1 MTKRIFGGAFIVS
14 LVAIISAVAMVLG
27 VAYTK
32 EQQLFKRQLEQQAML
47 LAATMEN
54 TSPDDDVES
63 LRKLSHDIHG
73 TFENRITYI
82 GQDGTVLFDNEADP
96 ATMENHLGRE
106 EVVAAKQSGTGT
118 AIRESYTMSEMTV
131 YCARVIGYDCIV
143 RVAGTMDTVAAR
155 IAGMWWEVLLIVIIA
170 AMVSLGVAAIVAR
183 VVVKPINS
191 IDLKNPDIG
200 ESYSEIAPLL
210 HRISEQ
216 NHEIDQ
222 QIAEL
227 TRSRKE
233 FSLITENMSEGFII
247 IDSRTEVLSYN
258 TAALKILG
266 SDFTGSSRSVL
277 VLNRSE
283 AFRSAVED
291 ALAGKRSETDLT
303 LSEKIYQVI
312 ATPAFTGSS
321 VTGAVMIIL
330 DITEKEAREELR
342 REFTSNV
349 SHELKTPLT
358 TIYGISDML
367 VGGIVKPEDIP
378 GFAKNIR
385 DEAGRMITLIQD
397 ILKLSQLDEN
407 TFSDQR
413 ERVDLYE
420 LAQSAAERLRPQADE
435 KHVTISVTGERSEF
449 TGIATVLEEMI
460 YNLLDNAVKY
470 NKQGGRADV
479 DVRSSGDDIVVTVSD
494 TGIGVPADSIDRIF
508 ERFYRADKSHS
519 RSVCAAAAHTSAAGN
534 TLFDINAD
542 RAGSPRFFQ
551 EQLSGAESGVAAVRG
566 DILPADGQRYAVPG
580 ADHNSHFIGK
590 GNALHY
596 GLKKVVA
603 VVALS
608 GDIEIQIQLC
618 VCIQLI
624 DPYPARGSHFLS
636 SSTNSFMR
644 WSAVVMCCTEYA

>member
-54 TSPDDDVES
+54 TSPDDDVVS

-519 RSVCAAAAHTSAAGN
+519 RKIGGTGLGLSIVKHGVSLHG
-534 TLFDINAD
+534 
-542 RAGSPRFFQ
+542 GSITVKSS
-551 EQLSGAESGVAAVRG
+551 EGSGTTFTMA
-566 DILPADGQRYAVPG
+566 LPK
-580 ADHNSHFIGK
+580 N
-590 GNALHY
+590 
-596 GLKKVVA
+596 
-603 VVALS
+603 
-608 GDIEIQIQLC
+608 
-618 VCIQLI
+618 
-624 DPYPARGSHFLS
+624 
-636 SSTNSFMR
+636 
-644 WSAVVMCCTEYA
+644 

>member
-155 IAGMWWEVLLIVIIA
+155 IAGMWWEVLLVVIIA

-367 VGGIVKPEDIP
+367 VGGIVKPADIP

-519 RSVCAAAAHTSAAGN
+519 RKIGGTGLGLSIVKHGVSLHG
-534 TLFDINAD
+534 
-542 RAGSPRFFQ
+542 GSITVKSS
-551 EQLSGAESGVAAVRG
+551 EGSGTTFTMA
-566 DILPADGQRYAVPG
+566 LPK
-580 ADHNSHFIGK
+580 N
-590 GNALHY
+590 
-596 GLKKVVA
+596 
-603 VVALS
+603 
-608 GDIEIQIQLC
+608 
-618 VCIQLI
+618 
-624 DPYPARGSHFLS
+624 
-636 SSTNSFMR
+636 
-644 WSAVVMCCTEYA
+644 

>member
-494 TGIGVPADSIDRIF
+494 TGIGAPADSIDRIF

-519 RSVCAAAAHTSAAGN
+519 RKIGGTGLGLSIVKHGVSLHG
-534 TLFDINAD
+534 
-542 RAGSPRFFQ
+542 GSITVKSS
-551 EQLSGAESGVAAVRG
+551 EGSGTTFTMA
-566 DILPADGQRYAVPG
+566 LPK
-580 ADHNSHFIGK
+580 N
-590 GNALHY
+590 
-596 GLKKVVA
+596 
-603 VVALS
+603 
-608 GDIEIQIQLC
+608 
-618 VCIQLI
+618 
-624 DPYPARGSHFLS
+624 
-636 SSTNSFMR
+636 
-644 WSAVVMCCTEYA
+644 

>member
-47 LAATMEN
+47 LAATMES

-266 SDFTGSSRSVL
+266 SDFTGSSRSVM

-519 RSVCAAAAHTSAAGN
+519 RKIGGTGLGLSIVKHGVSLHG
-534 TLFDINAD
+534 
-542 RAGSPRFFQ
+542 GSITVKSS
-551 EQLSGAESGVAAVRG
+551 EGSGTTFTMA
-566 DILPADGQRYAVPG
+566 LPK
-580 ADHNSHFIGK
+580 N
-590 GNALHY
+590 
-596 GLKKVVA
+596 
-603 VVALS
+603 
-608 GDIEIQIQLC
+608 
-618 VCIQLI
+618 
-624 DPYPARGSHFLS
+624 
-636 SSTNSFMR
+636 
-644 WSAVVMCCTEYA
+644 

>member
-82 GQDGTVLFDNEADP
+82 GQDGTVLFDNEADS

-460 YNLLDNAVKY
+460 YNLIDNAVKY

-519 RSVCAAAAHTSAAGN
+519 RKIGGTGLGLSIVKHGVSLHG
-534 TLFDINAD
+534 
-542 RAGSPRFFQ
+542 GSITVKSS
-551 EQLSGAESGVAAVRG
+551 EGSGTTFTMA
-566 DILPADGQRYAVPG
+566 LPK
-580 ADHNSHFIGK
+580 N
-590 GNALHY
+590 
-596 GLKKVVA
+596 
-603 VVALS
+603 
-608 GDIEIQIQLC
+608 
-618 VCIQLI
+618 
-624 DPYPARGSHFLS
+624 
-636 SSTNSFMR
+636 
-644 WSAVVMCCTEYA
+644 

>member
-96 ATMENHLGRE
+96 ATMENHLGRD

-191 IDLKNPDIG
+191 IDLKKPDIG

-519 RSVCAAAAHTSAAGN
+519 RKIGGTGLGLSIVKHGVSLHG
-534 TLFDINAD
+534 
-542 RAGSPRFFQ
+542 GSITVKSS
-551 EQLSGAESGVAAVRG
+551 EGSGTTFTMA
-566 DILPADGQRYAVPG
+566 LPK
-580 ADHNSHFIGK
+580 N
-590 GNALHY
+590 
-596 GLKKVVA
+596 
-603 VVALS
+603 
-608 GDIEIQIQLC
+608 
-618 VCIQLI
+618 
-624 DPYPARGSHFLS
+624 
-636 SSTNSFMR
+636 
-644 WSAVVMCCTEYA
+644 

>member
-155 IAGMWWEVLLIVIIA
+155 IAGMWWEVLLIVITA

-519 RSVCAAAAHTSAAGN
+519 RKIGGTGLGLSIVKHGVSLHG
-534 TLFDINAD
+534 
-542 RAGSPRFFQ
+542 GSITVKSS
-551 EQLSGAESGVAAVRG
+551 EGSGTTFTMA
-566 DILPADGQRYAVPG
+566 LPK
-580 ADHNSHFIGK
+580 N
-590 GNALHY
+590 
-596 GLKKVVA
+596 
-603 VVALS
+603 
-608 GDIEIQIQLC
+608 
-618 VCIQLI
+618 
-624 DPYPARGSHFLS
+624 
-636 SSTNSFMR
+636 
-644 WSAVVMCCTEYA
+644 

>member
-155 IAGMWWEVLLIVIIA
+155 IAGMWWEVLLVVITA

-519 RSVCAAAAHTSAAGN
+519 RKIGGTGLGLSIVKHGVSLHGGSITVKSSEGSGTTFTM
-534 TLFDINAD
+534 TLPKN
-542 RAGSPRFFQ
+542 
-551 EQLSGAESGVAAVRG
+551 
-566 DILPADGQRYAVPG
+566 
-580 ADHNSHFIGK
+580 
-590 GNALHY
+590 
-596 GLKKVVA
+596 
-603 VVALS
+603 
-608 GDIEIQIQLC
+608 
-618 VCIQLI
+618 
-624 DPYPARGSHFLS
+624 
-636 SSTNSFMR
+636 
-644 WSAVVMCCTEYA
+644 

>member
-155 IAGMWWEVLLIVIIA
+155 IAGMWWEVLLVVIIA

-378 GFAKNIR
+378 SFAKNIR

-519 RSVCAAAAHTSAAGN
+519 RKIGGTGLGLSIVKHGVSLHG
-534 TLFDINAD
+534 
-542 RAGSPRFFQ
+542 GSITVKSS
-551 EQLSGAESGVAAVRG
+551 EGSGTTFTMA
-566 DILPADGQRYAVPG
+566 LPK
-580 ADHNSHFIGK
+580 N
-590 GNALHY
+590 
-596 GLKKVVA
+596 
-603 VVALS
+603 
-608 GDIEIQIQLC
+608 
-618 VCIQLI
+618 
-624 DPYPARGSHFLS
+624 
-636 SSTNSFMR
+636 
-644 WSAVVMCCTEYA
+644 

>member
-82 GQDGTVLFDNEADP
+82 GQDGTVLFDNEADS

-519 RSVCAAAAHTSAAGN
+519 RKIGGTGLGLSIVKHGVSLHG
-534 TLFDINAD
+534 
-542 RAGSPRFFQ
+542 GSITVKSS
-551 EQLSGAESGVAAVRG
+551 EGSGTTFTMA
-566 DILPADGQRYAVPG
+566 LPK
-580 ADHNSHFIGK
+580 N
-590 GNALHY
+590 
-596 GLKKVVA
+596 
-603 VVALS
+603 
-608 GDIEIQIQLC
+608 
-618 VCIQLI
+618 
-624 DPYPARGSHFLS
+624 
-636 SSTNSFMR
+636 
-644 WSAVVMCCTEYA
+644 

>member
-303 LSEKIYQVI
+303 LSGKIYQVI

-479 DVRSSGDDIVVTVSD
+479 DVRSSGGDIVVTVSD

-519 RSVCAAAAHTSAAGN
+519 RKIGGTGLGLSIVKHGVSLHG
-534 TLFDINAD
+534 
-542 RAGSPRFFQ
+542 GSITVKSS
-551 EQLSGAESGVAAVRG
+551 EGSGTTFTMA
-566 DILPADGQRYAVPG
+566 LPK
-580 ADHNSHFIGK
+580 N
-590 GNALHY
+590 
-596 GLKKVVA
+596 
-603 VVALS
+603 
-608 GDIEIQIQLC
+608 
-618 VCIQLI
+618 
-624 DPYPARGSHFLS
+624 
-636 SSTNSFMR
+636 
-644 WSAVVMCCTEYA
+644 

>member
-155 IAGMWWEVLLIVIIA
+155 IAGMWWEVMLIVIIA

-519 RSVCAAAAHTSAAGN
+519 RKIGGTGLGLSIVKHGVSLHG
-534 TLFDINAD
+534 
-542 RAGSPRFFQ
+542 GSITVKSS
-551 EQLSGAESGVAAVRG
+551 EGSGTTFTMA
-566 DILPADGQRYAVPG
+566 LPK
-580 ADHNSHFIGK
+580 N
-590 GNALHY
+590 
-596 GLKKVVA
+596 
-603 VVALS
+603 
-608 GDIEIQIQLC
+608 
-618 VCIQLI
+618 
-624 DPYPARGSHFLS
+624 
-636 SSTNSFMR
+636 
-644 WSAVVMCCTEYA
+644 

>member
-155 IAGMWWEVLLIVIIA
+155 IAGMWWEVLLVVIIA

-479 DVRSSGDDIVVTVSD
+479 DIRSSGDDIVVTVSD

-519 RSVCAAAAHTSAAGN
+519 RKIGGTGLGLSIVKHGVSLHG
-534 TLFDINAD
+534 
-542 RAGSPRFFQ
+542 GSITVKSS
-551 EQLSGAESGVAAVRG
+551 EGSGTTFTMA
-566 DILPADGQRYAVPG
+566 LPK
-580 ADHNSHFIGK
+580 N
-590 GNALHY
+590 
-596 GLKKVVA
+596 
-603 VVALS
+603 
-608 GDIEIQIQLC
+608 
-618 VCIQLI
+618 
-624 DPYPARGSHFLS
+624 
-636 SSTNSFMR
+636 
-644 WSAVVMCCTEYA
+644 

>member
-312 ATPAFTGSS
+312 ATPAFSGSS

-519 RSVCAAAAHTSAAGN
+519 RKIGGTGLGLSIVKHEVSLHG
-534 TLFDINAD
+534 
-542 RAGSPRFFQ
+542 GSITVKSS
-551 EQLSGAESGVAAVRG
+551 EGSGTTFTMA
-566 DILPADGQRYAVPG
+566 LPK
-580 ADHNSHFIGK
+580 N
-590 GNALHY
+590 
-596 GLKKVVA
+596 
-603 VVALS
+603 
-608 GDIEIQIQLC
+608 
-618 VCIQLI
+618 
-624 DPYPARGSHFLS
+624 
-636 SSTNSFMR
+636 
-644 WSAVVMCCTEYA
+644 

>member
-32 EQQLFKRQLEQQAML
+32 EQQLFKRQLEQEAML

-131 YCARVIGYDCIV
+131 YCARVIGYGCIV

-155 IAGMWWEVLLIVIIA
+155 IAGMWWEVLLVVIIA

-519 RSVCAAAAHTSAAGN
+519 RKIGGTGLGLSIVKHGVSLHG
-534 TLFDINAD
+534 
-542 RAGSPRFFQ
+542 GSITVKSS
-551 EQLSGAESGVAAVRG
+551 EGSGTTFTMA
-566 DILPADGQRYAVPG
+566 LPK
-580 ADHNSHFIGK
+580 N
-590 GNALHY
+590 
-596 GLKKVVA
+596 
-603 VVALS
+603 
-608 GDIEIQIQLC
+608 
-618 VCIQLI
+618 
-624 DPYPARGSHFLS
+624 
-636 SSTNSFMR
+636 
-644 WSAVVMCCTEYA
+644 

>member
-63 LRKLSHDIHG
+63 LRKLSHDIHD

-155 IAGMWWEVLLIVIIA
+155 IAGMWWEVLLVVIIA

-519 RSVCAAAAHTSAAGN
+519 RKIGGTGLGLSIVKHGVSLHG
-534 TLFDINAD
+534 
-542 RAGSPRFFQ
+542 GSITVKSS
-551 EQLSGAESGVAAVRG
+551 EGSGTTFTMA
-566 DILPADGQRYAVPG
+566 LPK
-580 ADHNSHFIGK
+580 N
-590 GNALHY
+590 
-596 GLKKVVA
+596 
-603 VVALS
+603 
-608 GDIEIQIQLC
+608 
-618 VCIQLI
+618 
-624 DPYPARGSHFLS
+624 
-636 SSTNSFMR
+636 
-644 WSAVVMCCTEYA
+644 

>member
-131 YCARVIGYDCIV
+131 YCARVIGYGCIV

-155 IAGMWWEVLLIVIIA
+155 IAGMWWEVLLVVIIA

-183 VVVKPINS
+183 GGVKPIKS

-519 RSVCAAAAHTSAAGN
+519 RKIGGTGLGLSIVKHGVSLHG
-534 TLFDINAD
+534 
-542 RAGSPRFFQ
+542 GSITVKSS
-551 EQLSGAESGVAAVRG
+551 EGSGTTFTMA
-566 DILPADGQRYAVPG
+566 LPK
-580 ADHNSHFIGK
+580 N
-590 GNALHY
+590 
-596 GLKKVVA
+596 
-603 VVALS
+603 
-608 GDIEIQIQLC
+608 
-618 VCIQLI
+618 
-624 DPYPARGSHFLS
+624 
-636 SSTNSFMR
+636 
-644 WSAVVMCCTEYA
+644 

>member
-191 IDLKNPDIG
+191 INLKNPDIG

-367 VGGIVKPEDIP
+367 VGGIVKPADIP

-519 RSVCAAAAHTSAAGN
+519 RKIGGTGLGLSIVKHGVSLHG
-534 TLFDINAD
+534 
-542 RAGSPRFFQ
+542 GSITVKSS
-551 EQLSGAESGVAAVRG
+551 EGSGTTFTMA
-566 DILPADGQRYAVPG
+566 LPK
-580 ADHNSHFIGK
+580 N
-590 GNALHY
+590 
-596 GLKKVVA
+596 
-603 VVALS
+603 
-608 GDIEIQIQLC
+608 
-618 VCIQLI
+618 
-624 DPYPARGSHFLS
+624 
-636 SSTNSFMR
+636 
-644 WSAVVMCCTEYA
+644 

>member
-131 YCARVIGYDCIV
+131 YCARVIGYGCIV

-155 IAGMWWEVLLIVIIA
+155 IAGMWWEVLLVVIIA

-519 RSVCAAAAHTSAAGN
+519 RKIGGTGLGLSIVKHGVSLHG
-534 TLFDINAD
+534 
-542 RAGSPRFFQ
+542 GSITVKSS
-551 EQLSGAESGVAAVRG
+551 EGSGTTFTMV
-566 DILPADGQRYAVPG
+566 LPK
-580 ADHNSHFIGK
+580 N
-590 GNALHY
+590 
-596 GLKKVVA
+596 
-603 VVALS
+603 
-608 GDIEIQIQLC
+608 
-618 VCIQLI
+618 
-624 DPYPARGSHFLS
+624 
-636 SSTNSFMR
+636 
-644 WSAVVMCCTEYA
+644 

>member
-131 YCARVIGYDCIV
+131 YCARVIGYGCIV

-155 IAGMWWEVLLIVIIA
+155 IAGMWWEVLLVVIIA

-519 RSVCAAAAHTSAAGN
+519 RKIGGTGLGLSIVKHGVSLHG
-534 TLFDINAD
+534 
-542 RAGSPRFFQ
+542 GSITVKSS
-551 EQLSGAESGVAAVRG
+551 EGSGTT
-566 DILPADGQRYAVPG
+566 
-580 ADHNSHFIGK
+580 FTM
-590 GNALHY
+590 ALQ
-596 GLKKVVA
+596 K
-603 VVALS
+603 
-608 GDIEIQIQLC
+608 
-618 VCIQLI
+618 
-624 DPYPARGSHFLS
+624 
-636 SSTNSFMR
+636 N
-644 WSAVVMCCTEYA
+644 

>member
-14 LVAIISAVAMVLG
+14 LIAIISAVAMVLG

-54 TSPDDDVES
+54 TSPDDDVDS

-131 YCARVIGYDCIV
+131 YCARVIGYGCIV

-155 IAGMWWEVLLIVIIA
+155 IAGMWWEVLLVVIIA

-291 ALAGKRSETDLT
+291 ALAGKRSETNLT

-519 RSVCAAAAHTSAAGN
+519 RKIGGTGLGLSIVKHGVSLHG
-534 TLFDINAD
+534 
-542 RAGSPRFFQ
+542 GSITVKSS
-551 EQLSGAESGVAAVRG
+551 EGSGTTFTMA
-566 DILPADGQRYAVPG
+566 LPK
-580 ADHNSHFIGK
+580 N
-590 GNALHY
+590 
-596 GLKKVVA
+596 
-603 VVALS
+603 
-608 GDIEIQIQLC
+608 
-618 VCIQLI
+618 
-624 DPYPARGSHFLS
+624 
-636 SSTNSFMR
+636 
-644 WSAVVMCCTEYA
+644 

>member
-96 ATMENHLGRE
+96 ATMGNHLGRE

-131 YCARVIGYDCIV
+131 YCARVIGYGCIV

-155 IAGMWWEVLLIVIIA
+155 IAGMWWEVLLVVITA

-330 DITEKEAREELR
+330 DITEKEARGELR

-519 RSVCAAAAHTSAAGN
+519 RKIGGTGLGLSIVKHGVSLHG
-534 TLFDINAD
+534 
-542 RAGSPRFFQ
+542 GSITVKSS
-551 EQLSGAESGVAAVRG
+551 EGSGTTFTMA
-566 DILPADGQRYAVPG
+566 LPK
-580 ADHNSHFIGK
+580 N
-590 GNALHY
+590 
-596 GLKKVVA
+596 
-603 VVALS
+603 
-608 GDIEIQIQLC
+608 
-618 VCIQLI
+618 
-624 DPYPARGSHFLS
+624 
-636 SSTNSFMR
+636 
-644 WSAVVMCCTEYA
+644 

>member
-32 EQQLFKRQLEQQAML
+32 EQQLFKRKLEQQAML

-54 TSPDDDVES
+54 TSPDDDVVS

-131 YCARVIGYDCIV
+131 YCARVIGYGCIV

-155 IAGMWWEVLLIVIIA
+155 IAGMWWEVLLVVIIA

-519 RSVCAAAAHTSAAGN
+519 RKIGGTGLGLSIVKHGVSLHG
-534 TLFDINAD
+534 
-542 RAGSPRFFQ
+542 GSITVKSS
-551 EQLSGAESGVAAVRG
+551 EGSGTTFTMA
-566 DILPADGQRYAVPG
+566 LPK
-580 ADHNSHFIGK
+580 N
-590 GNALHY
+590 
-596 GLKKVVA
+596 
-603 VVALS
+603 
-608 GDIEIQIQLC
+608 
-618 VCIQLI
+618 
-624 DPYPARGSHFLS
+624 
-636 SSTNSFMR
+636 
-644 WSAVVMCCTEYA
+644 

>member
-131 YCARVIGYDCIV
+131 YCARVIGYGCIV

-460 YNLLDNAVKY
+460 YNLVDNAVKY

-494 TGIGVPADSIDRIF
+494 TGIGVPADSIDRVF

-519 RSVCAAAAHTSAAGN
+519 RKIGGTGLGLSIVKHGVSLHG
-534 TLFDINAD
+534 
-542 RAGSPRFFQ
+542 GSITVKSS
-551 EQLSGAESGVAAVRG
+551 EGSGTTFTMA
-566 DILPADGQRYAVPG
+566 LPK
-580 ADHNSHFIGK
+580 N
-590 GNALHY
+590 
-596 GLKKVVA
+596 
-603 VVALS
+603 
-608 GDIEIQIQLC
+608 
-618 VCIQLI
+618 
-624 DPYPARGSHFLS
+624 
-636 SSTNSFMR
+636 
-644 WSAVVMCCTEYA
+644 

>member
-131 YCARVIGYDCIV
+131 YCARVIGYGCIV

-170 AMVSLGVAAIVAR
+170 AMVSLGVAAIGAR

-519 RSVCAAAAHTSAAGN
+519 RKIGGTGLGLSIVKHGVSLHG
-534 TLFDINAD
+534 
-542 RAGSPRFFQ
+542 GSITVKSS
-551 EQLSGAESGVAAVRG
+551 EGSGTTFTMA
-566 DILPADGQRYAVPG
+566 LPK
-580 ADHNSHFIGK
+580 N
-590 GNALHY
+590 
-596 GLKKVVA
+596 
-603 VVALS
+603 
-608 GDIEIQIQLC
+608 
-618 VCIQLI
+618 
-624 DPYPARGSHFLS
+624 
-636 SSTNSFMR
+636 
-644 WSAVVMCCTEYA
+644 

>member
-435 KHVTISVTGERSEF
+435 KHVTISVTGERSEI

-519 RSVCAAAAHTSAAGN
+519 RKIGGTGLGLSIVKHGVSLHG
-534 TLFDINAD
+534 
-542 RAGSPRFFQ
+542 GSITVKSS
-551 EQLSGAESGVAAVRG
+551 EGSGTTFTMA
-566 DILPADGQRYAVPG
+566 LPK
-580 ADHNSHFIGK
+580 N
-590 GNALHY
+590 
-596 GLKKVVA
+596 
-603 VVALS
+603 
-608 GDIEIQIQLC
+608 
-618 VCIQLI
+618 
-624 DPYPARGSHFLS
+624 
-636 SSTNSFMR
+636 
-644 WSAVVMCCTEYA
+644 

>member
-131 YCARVIGYDCIV
+131 YCARVIGYGCIV

-170 AMVSLGVAAIVAR
+170 AMVSLGVAAMVAR

-479 DVRSSGDDIVVTVSD
+479 DVRSSGGDIVVTVSD

-519 RSVCAAAAHTSAAGN
+519 RKIGGTGLGLSIVKHGVSLHG
-534 TLFDINAD
+534 
-542 RAGSPRFFQ
+542 GSITVKSS
-551 EQLSGAESGVAAVRG
+551 EGSGTTFTMA
-566 DILPADGQRYAVPG
+566 LPK
-580 ADHNSHFIGK
+580 N
-590 GNALHY
+590 
-596 GLKKVVA
+596 
-603 VVALS
+603 
-608 GDIEIQIQLC
+608 
-618 VCIQLI
+618 
-624 DPYPARGSHFLS
+624 
-636 SSTNSFMR
+636 
-644 WSAVVMCCTEYA
+644 

>member
-131 YCARVIGYDCIV
+131 YCARVIGYGCIV

-155 IAGMWWEVLLIVIIA
+155 IAGMWWEVLLVVVIA

-367 VGGIVKPEDIP
+367 VGGIVKPADIP

-460 YNLLDNAVKY
+460 YNLVDNAVKY

-479 DVRSSGDDIVVTVSD
+479 DVRSSGGDIVVTVSD

-519 RSVCAAAAHTSAAGN
+519 RKIGGTGLGLSIVKHGVSLHG
-534 TLFDINAD
+534 
-542 RAGSPRFFQ
+542 GSITVKSS
-551 EQLSGAESGVAAVRG
+551 EGSGTTFTMA
-566 DILPADGQRYAVPG
+566 LPK
-580 ADHNSHFIGK
+580 N
-590 GNALHY
+590 
-596 GLKKVVA
+596 
-603 VVALS
+603 
-608 GDIEIQIQLC
+608 
-618 VCIQLI
+618 
-624 DPYPARGSHFLS
+624 
-636 SSTNSFMR
+636 
-644 WSAVVMCCTEYA
+644 

>member
-1 MTKRIFGGAFIVS
+1 MTKRIFSGAFIVS

-131 YCARVIGYDCIV
+131 YCARVIGYGCIV

-155 IAGMWWEVLLIVIIA
+155 IAGMWWEVLLVVIIA

-460 YNLLDNAVKY
+460 YNLIDNAVKY

-519 RSVCAAAAHTSAAGN
+519 RKIGGTGLGLSIVKHGVSLHG
-534 TLFDINAD
+534 
-542 RAGSPRFFQ
+542 GSITVKSS
-551 EQLSGAESGVAAVRG
+551 EGSGTTFTMA
-566 DILPADGQRYAVPG
+566 LPK
-580 ADHNSHFIGK
+580 N
-590 GNALHY
+590 
-596 GLKKVVA
+596 
-603 VVALS
+603 
-608 GDIEIQIQLC
+608 
-618 VCIQLI
+618 
-624 DPYPARGSHFLS
+624 
-636 SSTNSFMR
+636 
-644 WSAVVMCCTEYA
+644 

>member
-191 IDLKNPDIG
+191 INLKNPDIG

-519 RSVCAAAAHTSAAGN
+519 RKIGGTGLGLSIVKHGVSLHG
-534 TLFDINAD
+534 
-542 RAGSPRFFQ
+542 GSITVKSS
-551 EQLSGAESGVAAVRG
+551 EGSGTTFTMA
-566 DILPADGQRYAVPG
+566 LPK
-580 ADHNSHFIGK
+580 N
-590 GNALHY
+590 
-596 GLKKVVA
+596 
-603 VVALS
+603 
-608 GDIEIQIQLC
+608 
-618 VCIQLI
+618 
-624 DPYPARGSHFLS
+624 
-636 SSTNSFMR
+636 
-644 WSAVVMCCTEYA
+644 

>member
-131 YCARVIGYDCIV
+131 YCARVIGYGCIV

-155 IAGMWWEVLLIVIIA
+155 IAGMWWEVLLVVITA

-519 RSVCAAAAHTSAAGN
+519 RKIGGTGLGLSIVKHGVSLHG
-534 TLFDINAD
+534 
-542 RAGSPRFFQ
+542 GSITVKSS
-551 EQLSGAESGVAAVRG
+551 EGSGTT
-566 DILPADGQRYAVPG
+566 
-580 ADHNSHFIGK
+580 FTM
-590 GNALHY
+590 ALA
-596 GLKKVVA
+596 K
-603 VVALS
+603 
-608 GDIEIQIQLC
+608 
-618 VCIQLI
+618 
-624 DPYPARGSHFLS
+624 
-636 SSTNSFMR
+636 N
-644 WSAVVMCCTEYA
+644 

>member
-131 YCARVIGYDCIV
+131 YCARVIGYGCIV

-155 IAGMWWEVLLIVIIA
+155 IAGMWWEVLLVVIIA

-479 DVRSSGDDIVVTVSD
+479 DVRSRGDDIVVTVSD

-519 RSVCAAAAHTSAAGN
+519 RKIGGTGLGLSIVKHGVSLHG
-534 TLFDINAD
+534 
-542 RAGSPRFFQ
+542 GSITVKSS
-551 EQLSGAESGVAAVRG
+551 EGSGTTFTMA
-566 DILPADGQRYAVPG
+566 LPK
-580 ADHNSHFIGK
+580 N
-590 GNALHY
+590 
-596 GLKKVVA
+596 
-603 VVALS
+603 
-608 GDIEIQIQLC
+608 
-618 VCIQLI
+618 
-624 DPYPARGSHFLS
+624 
-636 SSTNSFMR
+636 
-644 WSAVVMCCTEYA
+644 

>member
-155 IAGMWWEVLLIVIIA
+155 IAGMWWEVLLVVIIA

-460 YNLLDNAVKY
+460 YNLVDNAVKY

-519 RSVCAAAAHTSAAGN
+519 RKIGGTGLGLSIVKHGVSLHG
-534 TLFDINAD
+534 
-542 RAGSPRFFQ
+542 GSITVKSS
-551 EQLSGAESGVAAVRG
+551 EGSGTTFTMA
-566 DILPADGQRYAVPG
+566 LPK
-580 ADHNSHFIGK
+580 N
-590 GNALHY
+590 
-596 GLKKVVA
+596 
-603 VVALS
+603 
-608 GDIEIQIQLC
+608 
-618 VCIQLI
+618 
-624 DPYPARGSHFLS
+624 
-636 SSTNSFMR
+636 
-644 WSAVVMCCTEYA
+644 

>member
-131 YCARVIGYDCIV
+131 YCARVIGYGCIV

-155 IAGMWWEVLLIVIIA
+155 IAGMWWEVLLVVITA

-378 GFAKNIR
+378 DFAKNIR

-460 YNLLDNAVKY
+460 YNLVDNAVKY

-519 RSVCAAAAHTSAAGN
+519 RKIGGTGLGLSIVKHGVSLHGGSITVKSSEGSGTTFTM
-534 TLFDINAD
+534 TLPKN
-542 RAGSPRFFQ
+542 
-551 EQLSGAESGVAAVRG
+551 
-566 DILPADGQRYAVPG
+566 
-580 ADHNSHFIGK
+580 
-590 GNALHY
+590 
-596 GLKKVVA
+596 
-603 VVALS
+603 
-608 GDIEIQIQLC
+608 
-618 VCIQLI
+618 
-624 DPYPARGSHFLS
+624 
-636 SSTNSFMR
+636 
-644 WSAVVMCCTEYA
+644 

>member
-131 YCARVIGYDCIV
+131 YCARVIGYGCIV

-155 IAGMWWEVLLIVIIA
+155 IAGMWWEVLLVVITA

-266 SDFTGSSRSVL
+266 SDFIGSSRSVL

-460 YNLLDNAVKY
+460 YNLIDNAVKY

-519 RSVCAAAAHTSAAGN
+519 RKIGGTGLGLSIVKHGVSLHGGSITVKSSEGSGTTFTM
-534 TLFDINAD
+534 TLPKN
-542 RAGSPRFFQ
+542 
-551 EQLSGAESGVAAVRG
+551 
-566 DILPADGQRYAVPG
+566 
-580 ADHNSHFIGK
+580 
-590 GNALHY
+590 
-596 GLKKVVA
+596 
-603 VVALS
+603 
-608 GDIEIQIQLC
+608 
-618 VCIQLI
+618 
-624 DPYPARGSHFLS
+624 
-636 SSTNSFMR
+636 
-644 WSAVVMCCTEYA
+644 

>member
-14 LVAIISAVAMVLG
+14 LIAIISAVAMVLG

-131 YCARVIGYDCIV
+131 YCARVIGYGCIV

-155 IAGMWWEVLLIVIIA
+155 IAGMWWEVLLVVIIA

-479 DVRSSGDDIVVTVSD
+479 DVRSSGGDIVVTVSD

-519 RSVCAAAAHTSAAGN
+519 RKIGGTGLGLSIVKHGVSLHG
-534 TLFDINAD
+534 
-542 RAGSPRFFQ
+542 GSITVKSS
-551 EQLSGAESGVAAVRG
+551 EGSGTTFTMA
-566 DILPADGQRYAVPG
+566 LPK
-580 ADHNSHFIGK
+580 N
-590 GNALHY
+590 
-596 GLKKVVA
+596 
-603 VVALS
+603 
-608 GDIEIQIQLC
+608 
-618 VCIQLI
+618 
-624 DPYPARGSHFLS
+624 
-636 SSTNSFMR
+636 
-644 WSAVVMCCTEYA
+644 

>member
-155 IAGMWWEVLLIVIIA
+155 IAGMWWEVLLVVIIA

-183 VVVKPINS
+183 VVVKPINN

-519 RSVCAAAAHTSAAGN
+519 RKIGGTGLGLSIVKHGVSLHG
-534 TLFDINAD
+534 
-542 RAGSPRFFQ
+542 GSITVKSS
-551 EQLSGAESGVAAVRG
+551 EGSGTTFTMA
-566 DILPADGQRYAVPG
+566 LPK
-580 ADHNSHFIGK
+580 N
-590 GNALHY
+590 
-596 GLKKVVA
+596 
-603 VVALS
+603 
-608 GDIEIQIQLC
+608 
-618 VCIQLI
+618 
-624 DPYPARGSHFLS
+624 
-636 SSTNSFMR
+636 
-644 WSAVVMCCTEYA
+644 